1 MFISSASKQRYTS
14 DEYPLRVRGTPEY
27 NPLYDAFPSDLS
39 PPQRQTQSDFRPITP
54 PPPPRFKQNFRDD
67 IENAYD
73 KPRSY
78 HLNNKQKQCTNGQQQ
93 HSSHSRKNVG
103 EK

>member
-1 MFISSASKQRYTS
+1 MFIASASKQKYVH
-14 DEYPLRVRGTPEY
+14 DEHPLRVRGTPEY
-27 NPLYDAFPSDLS
+27 NPLYDAFQSDII

-54 PPPPRFKQNFRDD
+54 PPPRFIQHFHDD
-67 IENAYD
+67 IECTYD

-78 HLNNKQKQCTNGQQQ
+78 RHDNNQKQHTHGQRQ
-93 HSSHSRKNVG
+93 HSSHTQKKVG